1 MPDLTSDERSL
12 LELLPV
18 DGSNI
23 GNVRARQTLGWDE
36 VRYAQ
41 ARSGLITKKVAIPG
55 RGRGG
60 SLARATQSNGAS
72 IAAEPEAEFS
82 LSAPEPE
89 PAKAKAKVNRA
100 KTSAGTDKYHH
111 PESSNLVRPDIG
123 VQAHFKKRK
132 EPATYRYDSSLA
144 PTLQWDE
151 NPARALGEW
160 LLARVDEAA
169 ALEPPHQFAQPQQYL
184 GADGQVLAEVRGLRD
199 AVDQLRS
206 LGQPFLEWTGKAEK
220 PRLSV
225 PTVPL
230 FVHERLS
237 TEAII
242 KTLKGHRK
250 DQQTDLFDQLFGVEE
265 RSLADQAVHA
275 YEHAENWTNRMILG
289 DSLLVMNSLLQYEH
303 LAGQVQMIYMDPPYG
318 VQFGS
323 NFQPF
328 VRSKPGGE
336 SARVV
341 APNDDEDFTR
351 EPEMV
356 QAYRDTWQL
365 GIHSY
370 LGYLRD
376 RFKVAHNLLK
386 AEGSIWI
393 QISDENIHRVRNVL
407 DEVFGAKN
415 AAGIISFVKTSSQST
430 SGIPSLV
437 DYLLVYAKDID
448 RMHFNQLYRIK
459 RPGERGAK
467 QYTKIVSPDFSE
479 IQNMTPDQIAGKDD
493 IPDGWQVCRLGPT
506 TSQGYQ
512 ESRSKPYNFKGE
524 EIPIP
529 ANLHWKYDPAPGGA
543 MDKLAEMGRLVRSG
557 RGLATILL
565 ASDNPITPLDN
576 VWLDTG
582 TGSFTEDQHYVVQ
595 TAEKVVQRCILMA
608 TRPGDLVLDPTCGSG
623 TTARVAEQW
632 GRRWITVDTSRVP
645 LALARQRLLTAVF
658 PYYELLTPERGPAGG
673 FVFKEKQNRKG
684 EETGGIVLKRSP
696 GSIAGEEPA
705 EPVVILDNPEKISGL
720 TRVTGPFTVEATIP
734 TAEGLDEDPDT
745 PGIQSAKHQTH
756 VERMIEVLRRAP
768 VLSLPGNKKAMLKN
782 VRPPAKTM
790 ALSAEAIIPNGED
803 KPVAILFGPEDGPLS
818 ERLVREAWREAELK
832 NYSQLLVIGFAID
845 PKAREFIEKAAQVG
859 IPATWHQATMD
870 LQMGD
875 LLKNMRSSQVFSL
888 CGLPDVEVKKVMPKK
903 DEVHEEPLFQVELL
917 GLDTFDPVTMENQ
930 HIKSAE
936 VPCWLLD
943 TDYNGLVFRVRQAFF
958 PKTGAWE
965 NLKRALRAEF
975 ADTVWDHLA
984 GTLSAP
990 FPAGEHQ
997 QVAVKVI
1004 DPRGNELLVMKE
1016 LLQGR

>member
-1 MPDLTSDERSL
+1 MADLTTDERTL
-12 LELLPV
+12 LALLPA
-18 DGSNI
+18 DGSTM
-23 GNVRARQTLGWDE
+23 GNGKARQTLGWDE
-36 VRYAQ
+36 ARYEQ
-41 ARSGLITKKVAIPG
+41 AKAGLLAKQAAVAG

-60 SLARATQSNGAS
+60 SLARATDGTGESV
-72 IAAEPEAEFS
+72 AAEPEAEFA
-82 LSAPEPE
+82 LSAPAPE
-89 PAKAKAKVNRA
+89 PAKAKKTKTARA
-100 KTSAGTDKYHH
+100 KTSKGTDKYKH
-111 PESSNLVRPDIG
+111 PESTNLVRPDIG

-169 ALEPPHQFAQPQQYL
+169 SLEPPHQFAQPQQYF

-199 AVDQLRS
+199 AVDQLRR

-318 VQFGS
+318 VKFGS

-328 VRSKPGGE
+328 VRKRDVKHNE
-336 SARVV
+336 
-341 APNDDEDFTR
+341 DDSLTR

-356 QAYRDTWQL
+356 QAYRDTWEL
-365 GIHSY
+365 GLHSY
-370 LGYLRD
+370 LTYLRD
-376 RFKVAHNLLK
+376 RLKVARELLSPT
-386 AEGSIWI
+386 GSIFV
-393 QISDENIHRVRNVL
+393 QISDENVHHVREVL
-407 DEVFGAKN
+407 DDVFGKSNYCGQIAFK
-415 AAGIISFVKTSSQST
+415 KTVGQT
-430 SGIPSLV
+430 SGLLASTY
-437 DYLLVYAKDID
+437 DYLIWYAKDIEQVKFVD
-448 RMHFNQLYRIK
+448 VFRSRRDDEVEGAYTYGESSDGSIYALGKEGLRSPNDK
-459 RPGERGAK
+459 RFR
-467 QYTKIVSPDFSE
+467 
-479 IQNMTPDQIAGKDD
+479 
-493 IPDGWQVCRLGPT
+493 
-506 TSQGYQ
+506 
-512 ESRSKPYNFKGE
+512 
-524 EIPIP
+524 
-529 ANLHWKYDPAPGGA
+529 PAPTSSQTGSENSRKPFIFRGKTFLPPGA
-543 MDKLAEMGRLVRSG
+543 TRGWSTSEDGLNRLVEVKRIEAIGNTLVFKAYDNDFPFVRLTCTWEDTMQS
-557 RGLATILL
+557 TF
-565 ASDNPITPLDN
+565 ASNK
-576 VWLDTG
+576 V
-582 TGSFTEDQHYVVQ
+582 YVVQ
-595 TAEKVVQRCILMA
+595 TAEKVIERCMHM
-608 TRPGDLVLDPTCGSG
+608 TTTPGDLVLDPTCGSG
-623 TTARVAEQW
+623 TTAYVAEQW
-632 GRRWITVDTSRVP
+632 GRRWITIDTSRVP
-645 LALARQRLLTAVF
+645 LALARQRLLTATF
-658 PYYELLTPERGPAGG
+658 DFYELMDAQRGPAGG
-673 FVFKEKQNRKG
+673 FVYKRKQNSKG
-684 EETGGIVLKRSP
+684 EEVGGIVPHITLK
-696 GSIAGEEPA
+696 SIANNEPPKEE
-705 EPVVILDNPEKISGL
+705 VLVDRPEKVSGL

-768 VLSLPGNKKAMLKN
+768 VLSLPGNKKATLKN

-888 CGLPDVEVKKVMPKK
+888 CGLPDVEVKHVKPKK
-903 DEVHEEPLFQVELL
+903 GEVHDEPLFQVELQ

-930 HIKSAE
+930 HIKGAD

-958 PKTGAWE
+958 PKTGAWK
-965 NLKRALRAEF
+965 NLKRALRADF
-975 ADTVWDHLA
+975 AETVWDHLA

-990 FPAGEHQ
+990 FPAGEHK

-1004 DPRGNELLVMKE
+1004 DPRGNELLVVKE
-1016 LLQGR
+1016 LETKKP

>member
-1 MPDLTSDERSL
+1 MMADLSSDERTL
-12 LELLPV
+12 LALLPA
-18 DGSNI
+18 DGSTM
-23 GNVRARQTLGWDE
+23 GNGKARQTLGWDE
-36 VRYAQ
+36 ARYEQ
-41 ARSGLITKKVAIPG
+41 AKAGLLAKQAAVAG

-60 SLARATQSNGAS
+60 SLARATDGTGESV
-72 IAAEPEAEFS
+72 AAEPEAEFA
-82 LSAPEPE
+82 LSAPAPE
-89 PAKAKAKVNRA
+89 PAKAKKTKTARA
-100 KTSAGTDKYHH
+100 KTSKGTDKYKH
-111 PESSNLVRPDIG
+111 PESTNLVRPDIG

-144 PTLQWDE
+144 PALQWDE

-169 ALEPPHQFAQPQQYL
+169 SLEPPHQFAQPQQYF
-184 GADGQVLAEVRGLRD
+184 GADGQVLAEVHGLRD
-199 AVDQLRS
+199 AVDQLRR

-289 DSLLVMNSLLQYEH
+289 DSLVVMNSLLQYEH

-318 VQFGS
+318 VKFGS

-328 VRSKPGGE
+328 VRKRDVKHNE
-336 SARVV
+336 
-341 APNDDEDFTR
+341 DDSLTR

-356 QAYRDTWQL
+356 QAYRDTWEL
-365 GIHSY
+365 GLHSY
-370 LGYLRD
+370 LTYLRD
-376 RFKVAHNLLK
+376 RLKVARELLSPT
-386 AEGSIWI
+386 GSIFV
-393 QISDENIHRVRNVL
+393 QISDENLHHVREVM
-407 DEVFGAKN
+407 DEVFGVHCFMGQI
-415 AAGIISFVKTSSQST
+415 AAVKTSAQET
-430 SGIPSLV
+430 TALPRV
-437 DYLLVYAKDID
+437 CDHVVFYAKDID
-448 RMHFNQLYRIK
+448 RVKFNKLWLPKDPSEPGVSEYNRVELSNGDRRKMTSDEQDNWNLLPSGSRPYRQDNLTSPRPAGGTDVTEYRFDGQVYTPGKGTFKTDRTGLDRLATQK
-459 RPGERGAK
+459 RLEPRGSSLS
-467 QYTKIVSPDFSE
+467 YVRFFNDF
-479 IQNMTPDQIAGKDD
+479 PYRPIADFWSD
-493 IPDGWQVCRLGPT
+493 VRF
-506 TSQGYQ
+506 S
-512 ESRSKPYNFKGE
+512 SRSE
-524 EIPIP
+524 E
-529 ANLHWKYDPAPGGA
+529 K
-543 MDKLAEMGRLVRSG
+543 S
-557 RGLATILL
+557 
-565 ASDNPITPLDN
+565 
-576 VWLDTG
+576 
-582 TGSFTEDQHYVVQ
+582 YVVQ
-595 TAEKVVQRCILMA
+595 TSMKVVERCMLM
-608 TRPGDLVLDPTCGSG
+608 TTDPGDLVLDPTCGSG
-623 TTARVAEQW
+623 TTAYVAEQW
-632 GRRWITVDTSRVP
+632 GRRWITIDTSRVP
-645 LALARQRLLTAVF
+645 LALARQRLLTATF
-658 PYYELLTPERGPAGG
+658 DFYELMDAQRGPAGG
-673 FVFKEKQNRKG
+673 FVYKRKQNSKG
-684 EETGGIVLKRSP
+684 EEVGGIVPRITLK
-696 GSIAGEEPA
+696 SIANNEPPKEE
-705 EPVVILDNPEKISGL
+705 VLVDRPEKVSGL

-734 TAEGLDEDPDT
+734 TAEGLDEAPDT

-768 VLSLPGNKKAMLKN
+768 VLSLPGNKKATLKN

-888 CGLPDVEVKKVMPKK
+888 CGLPDVEVKHVKPKK
-903 DEVHEEPLFQVELL
+903 GEVHDEPLFQVELQ

-930 HIKSAE
+930 HIKGAD

-965 NLKRALRAEF
+965 NLKRALRADF
-975 ADTVWDHLA
+975 AETVWDHLA

-990 FPAGEHQ
+990 FPAGEHK

-1004 DPRGNELLVMKE
+1004 DPRGNELLVVKE
-1016 LLQGR
+1016 LETKKP